1 MSHKVL
7 IIEDNPDDAFIF
19 GRLLKIEGH
28 SFEIATN
35 GPEGLRRALSGEF
48 DVVLTDLNLGGAS
61 RDEGRDLVAQLHAA
75 KPHLPVI
82 LMTGDHRAKTGDLR
96 AKTGRDMAQVELT
109 THHGA
114 GVHRS
119 LYRGPVSGATCEC
132 TDAGCKTHRDVSECS
147 QPVYETLYRCD
158 MEDKTGVA
166 FCGDCAS
173 DAIESGVFATK
184 EA

>member
-1 MSHKVL
+1 MAQFWGTIKG
-7 IIEDNPDDAFIF
+7 A
-19 GRLLKIEGH
+19 R
-28 SFEIATN
+28 
-35 GPEGLRRALSGEF
+35 GE
-48 DVVLTDLNLGGAS
+48 AS
-61 RDEGRDLVAQLHAA
+61 RLGHKASGLDTYAA
-75 KPHLPVI
+75 SWQGAVSVRLWHDA
-82 LMTGDHRAKTGDLR
+82 T
-96 AKTGRDMAQVELT
+96 TGRDMAQVELT

-132 TDAGCKTHRDVSECS
+132 TDAGCKTHRDVAECS
-147 QPVYETLYRCD
+147 KPVYETLYRCD